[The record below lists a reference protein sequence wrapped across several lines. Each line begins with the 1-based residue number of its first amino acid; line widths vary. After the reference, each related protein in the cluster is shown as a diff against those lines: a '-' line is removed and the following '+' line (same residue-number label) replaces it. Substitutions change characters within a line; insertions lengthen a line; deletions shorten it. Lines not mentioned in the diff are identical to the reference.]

1 MTGRTRPLGRLT
13 AGQVIVVGGDRVLE
27 VDEELAAAFV
37 EGDRLLVADESLV
50 HVRADDIRAADRA
63 VSAASSAFTGLE
75 DCSDEEITGFFVA
88 AAARLRDP
96 GVRSALT
103 AVNQADV
110 DKAAARG
117 RSTSRLRLDD
127 RMIADMA
134 EGLTMWAG
142 APADRGG
149 VLDTVEHGSWRIET
163 RRAPLGVVGF
173 VFEGRPNVVVDA
185 AGVLRTGNTAVLR
198 IGSDA
203 LDTARAILESVLE
216 PALVESGLPS
226 GAVGLVD
233 ASSHGAG
240 YALFSDQRL
249 SLAVARGSGR
259 AVADLG
265 AVARSSGVPVS
276 LHGTGGAWM
285 LVADDVRRDRLS
297 AVVEHSL
304 DRKVCNTLNVCCVPR
319 AAAEEL
325 IPLVAEALAR
335 AGRAHAGATV
345 HLTDA
350 ARPYW
355 PETEGVE
362 VAEIEI
368 DQLGVEW
375 EWDDRPEITVHVV
388 DDLDESI
395 GLCNRHSPHFVV
407 SVLTED
413 PDVVER
419 VYGSVDAPF
428 VGDGFTRWVD
438 GQYAL
443 RAPELGLSNWENG
456 RLLGRSAILSG
467 SSVHTVRHLARF
479 DDHDIRR

>member
-1 MTGRTRPLGRLT
+1 
-13 AGQVIVVGGDRVLE
+13 
-27 VDEELAAAFV
+27 
-37 EGDRLLVADESLV
+37 
-50 HVRADDIRAADRA
+50 
-63 VSAASSAFTGLE
+63 
-75 DCSDEEITGFFVA
+75 
-88 AAARLRDP
+88 
-96 GVRSALT
+96 
-103 AVNQADV
+103 
-110 DKAAARG
+110 
-117 RSTSRLRLDD
+117 
-127 RMIADMA
+127 
-134 EGLTMWAG
+134 
-142 APADRGG
+142 
-149 VLDTVEHGSWRIET
+149 
-163 RRAPLGVVGF
+163 
-173 VFEGRPNVVVDA
+173 
-185 AGVLRTGNTAVLR
+185 
-198 IGSDA
+198 
-203 LDTARAILESVLE
+203 
-216 PALVESGLPS
+216 
-226 GAVGLVD
+226 
-233 ASSHGAG
+233 
-240 YALFSDQRL
+240 
-249 SLAVARGSGR
+249 
-259 AVADLG
+259 
-265 AVARSSGVPVS
+265 
-276 LHGTGGAWM
+276 M